1 MTEPRKERTV
11 VTPEMVEEM
20 IRLRA
25 EGVTYRE
32 VAERLGVSE
41 MTVYHRMRQAKEK
54 AEAEK
59 IEPVPDPEPEP
70 EKVDTAEKIA
80 QMQAMRDKGMAT
92 DTIARKMRVKRDYV
106 LKHTISNITSKNPPL
121 PEPKGCTLP
130 KYLHGPTKIHGRG
143 AEAEKKKLD
152 QMAEDLIKPG
162 KDTTDKARLSLVP
175 PGIIEAVGEVRTFG
189 TEKYGCPENWRTVEP
204 ELYVDALMRHLVRYL
219 RDPKAVDEESGLSH
233 LWHMACNA
241 AFLIEM
247 EADVNEKRNGGFVK

>member
-1 MTEPRKERTV
+1 MTEPARKKKTV

-25 EGVTYRE
+25 EGITYRE

-59 IEPVPDPEPEP
+59 VEPVPDPEPESQ
-70 EKVDTAEKIA
+70 KDDTAEKIA
-80 QMQAMRDKGMAT
+80 QMQAMRDEGMAT
-92 DTIARKMRVKRDYV
+92 DTIARKMHVSWDFVRQ
-106 LKHTISNITSKNPPL
+106 HTTKKMPSTPL
-121 PEPKGCTLP
+121 PEPKGGELPENLRNRVPITGRGTQPKRTEGVQLLP
-130 KYLHGPTKIHGRG
+130 K
-143 AEAEKKKLD
+143 KL
-152 QMAEDLIKPG
+152 KHG

-189 TEKYGCPENWRTVEP
+189 TEKYGCPENWKTVEP
-204 ELYVDALMRHLVRYL
+204 EFYVDALMRHLVRYL
-219 RDPKAVDEESGLSH
+219 KNPKAVDEESGLSH
-233 LWHMACNA
+233 LWHMATNI

-247 EADVNEKRNGGFVK
+247 EDKA

>member
-1 MTEPRKERTV
+1 MTEPVRRKKAV

-25 EGVTYRE
+25 DGITYRE

-59 IEPVPDPEPEP
+59 VEPAPDPEPEF
-70 EKVDTAEKIA
+70 KKDDTAEKIA
-80 QMQAMRDKGMAT
+80 QMQAMRDEGMAT
-92 DTIARKMRVKRDYV
+92 DTIARKMHVKRDYV

-130 KYLHGPTKIHGRG
+130 KYLHGPIKIHGRG

-152 QMAEDLIKPG
+152 LMAEDLIKPG
-162 KDTTDKARLSLVP
+162 KDTMGKARLSLVP

-189 TEKYGCPENWRTVEP
+189 CKKYGAPDNWKTVKP
-204 ELYVDALMRHLVRYL
+204 ELYIDALMRHLVRYL

-233 LWHMACNA
+233 LWHLVTNA
-241 AFLIEM
+241 AFLIEIEM
-247 EADVNEKRNGGFVK
+247 ENTTCGTE

>member
-1 MTEPRKERTV
+1 MTETRKERTV
-11 VTPEMVEEM
+11 VTPEMIEEM

-41 MTVYHRMRQAKEK
+41 MTVYHRIRKAKEK

-59 IEPVPDPEPEP
+59 VEPVPDPEPES
-70 EKVDTAEKIA
+70 KKDDMAEKIA
-80 QMQAMRDKGMAT
+80 QMQAMRDEGMAT
-92 DTIARKMRVKRDYV
+92 DTIARKMCVSWDFVRQ
-106 LKHTISNITSKNPPL
+106 HTTKKTPSTPL

-130 KYLHGPTKIHGRG
+130 ENLRGPIKIHGRG

-152 QMAEDLIKPG
+152 QMAEDPIKPG
-162 KDTTDKARLSLVP
+162 KDTTDKPRLSLVP

-189 TEKYGCPENWRTVEP
+189 TEKYGCPENWKTVKP
-204 ELYVDALMRHLVRYL
+204 EFYVDALMRHLVRYL

-233 LWHMACNA
+233 LWHLVTNA

-247 EADVNEKRNGGFVK
+247 EMEESGANI

>member
-1 MTEPRKERTV
+1 MTEPVRRKKAV
-11 VTPEMVEEM
+11 VTPEMIEEM

-25 EGVTYRE
+25 EGITYRE

-59 IEPVPDPEPEP
+59 VEPVPDPEPES
-70 EKVDTAEKIA
+70 KKDDTAEKIA
-80 QMQAMRDKGMAT
+80 QMQAMRDEGMAT
-92 DTIARKMRVKRDYV
+92 DTIARKMRVSWDFVRQ
-106 LKHTISNITSKNPPL
+106 HTTKKMPSTPL
-121 PEPKGCTLP
+121 PEPKGGELP
-130 KYLHGPTKIHGRG
+130 ESLRNRVPINGRG
-143 AEAEKKKLD
+143 AQPKRTEGVQLHPKKL
-152 QMAEDLIKPG
+152 KPG
-162 KDTTDKARLSLVP
+162 KDTTDKPRLSLVP

-219 RDPKAVDEESGLSH
+219 RDPKSVDEESGLSH
-233 LWHMACNA
+233 LAHMATNI

-247 EADVNEKRNGGFVK
+247 ENTTCGTE